1 MLDIY
6 ILTNQSYENH
16 VRRTKTNLCFGIPVE
31 WAVQIILYFIF
42 FPLQIGCCGC
52 SYGPVLYKTVVTA
65 KTKTLLANCQRNRL
79 AIALRHKSA
88 CYIAEVLTFIN
99 FTPNQLR
106 FIGSLIS
113 NYMFLH
119 RQKLHLRLPLNYDF
133 MLIRHARYHL
143 SYLSLSCS
151 SGLFSYLSFQINW
164 KQLAAQLIPLRTSDH
179 EVAVSSPSEI
189 KFLSV

>member
-1 MLDIY
+1 MSQVPEI
-6 ILTNQSYENH
+6 N
-16 VRRTKTNLCFGIPVE
+16 NLKID
-31 WAVQIILYFIF
+31 
-42 FPLQIGCCGC
+42 
-52 SYGPVLYKTVVTA
+52 KND
-65 KTKTLLANCQRNRL
+65 KTLLANCQRNRL

-119 RQKLHLRLPLNYDF
+119 RQKLLRLPLNYDF
-133 MLIRHARYHL
+133 MLICHERYHL

-151 SGLFSYLSFQINW
+151 SGLFSYLSFHMNW
-164 KQLAAQLIPLRTSDH
+164 KKNHFHWFIYVCLAILHLQCWFKLIELSEKTS
-179 EVAVSSPSEI
+179 
-189 KFLSV
+189 KT